1 VKALISLNAG
11 SSSIK
16 FSLFTLDDGLHLNA
30 HGQIEKIGL
39 APALRVDDAQGRA
52 LHRQAWSDPTLTHEA
67 LLGALLDWAMGHLDG
82 RELIGIGHR
91 VVHGG
96 AGFLRH
102 VWWMAR

>member
-39 APALRVDDAQGRA
+39 APPCASTMRRGGRFIGR
-52 LHRQAWSDPTLTHEA
+52 H
-67 LLGALLDWAMGHLDG
+67 GATP
-82 RELIGIGHR
+82 R
-91 VVHGG
+91 
-96 AGFLRH
+96 
-102 VWWMAR
+102 